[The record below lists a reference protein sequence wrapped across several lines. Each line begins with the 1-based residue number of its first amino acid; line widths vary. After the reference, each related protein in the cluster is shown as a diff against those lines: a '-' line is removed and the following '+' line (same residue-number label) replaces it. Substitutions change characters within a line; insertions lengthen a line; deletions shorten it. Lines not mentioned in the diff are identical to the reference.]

1 MKRSAWIGLIVA
13 LVLVNYLIISQVWNA
28 MGHSVAP
35 APTPTRTP
43 YPTFTRGEVAMRYI
57 TATATP
63 PTAHSPSPPLTGTA
77 EPLSTALSTDAA
89 ASATPVAPTP
99 HSTSVAAVIE
109 TPAPKVHVVKPGEML
124 LLIAQEY
131 GLSMEE
137 ILQANGLENADF
149 IYIGQELIIPQADA
163 APTTAPTAMPTPAPI
178 ATSFIHVVEAGEN
191 LASIASKYGV
201 PVEAIIEA
209 NGLRSAEWI
218 FIGQRLIIPAT
229 GPTPTPS
236 PSPTGRMHVVQAGE
250 NLTWIAEKYG
260 VSVKALME
268 ANGITDADTIYA
280 GQSLIIP

>member
-1 MKRSAWIGLIVA
+1 MKRSSWIGVIVA
-13 LVLVNYLIISQVWNA
+13 LVLVNYLVISQVWNA

-43 YPTFTRGEVAMRYI
+43 NPTFTPGAVAMHYI
-57 TATATP
+57 TATPTP
-63 PTAHSPSPPLTGTA
+63 
-77 EPLSTALSTDAA
+77 
-89 ASATPVAPTP
+89 PTP
-99 HSTSVAAVIE
+99 HSPTPAITGTAKASPTAMATQAVASPTPAAPTPQSTQVAAAIE

-131 GLSMEE
+131 GVSMED
-137 ILQANGLENADF
+137 ILQANGMENADF
-149 IYIGQELIIPQADA
+149 IYVGQELIIPQADA
-163 APTTAPTAMPTPAPI
+163 TPTTAPTAMPTPAPI

-201 PVEAIIEA
+201 SVEAIIEA

-268 ANGITDADTIYA
+268 ANGITDADTIYV